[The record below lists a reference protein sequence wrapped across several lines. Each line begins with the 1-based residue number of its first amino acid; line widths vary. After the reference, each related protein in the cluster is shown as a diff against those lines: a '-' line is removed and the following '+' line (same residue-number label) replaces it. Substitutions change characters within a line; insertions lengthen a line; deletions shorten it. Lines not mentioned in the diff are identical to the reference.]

1 MFSTRSQ
8 WFYLTDNVSLFIL
21 QPQRSPYQSIYFSLQ
36 TVGQKTAREVK
47 IPLQTLNASRD
58 RLK

>member
-1 MFSTRSQ
+1 M
-8 WFYLTDNVSLFIL
+8 TDNVSLFIL

-36 TVGQKTAREVK
+36 TVGQKTAPEVK
-47 IPLQTLNASRD
+47 IPVQTLNASRD